1 MEGGKLSA
9 LVIDETAVRV
19 LDKKKK
25 RKNRNGRNGAF
36 AALRIRNMQS
46 ILAQRNLFACMQ
58 IA

>member
-25 RKNRNGRNGAF
+25 KNRNGRNGAF